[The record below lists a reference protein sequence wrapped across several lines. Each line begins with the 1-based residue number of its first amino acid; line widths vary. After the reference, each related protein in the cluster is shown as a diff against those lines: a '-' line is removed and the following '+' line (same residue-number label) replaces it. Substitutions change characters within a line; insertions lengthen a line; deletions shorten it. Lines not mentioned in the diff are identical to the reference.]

1 MTALPGTVRVLVAD
15 DQKVVRDGLCLLLG
29 LLPGIEVI
37 GTAIDGTDAVHQALT
52 SVPDVV
58 LMDLSMPNCD
68 GVEAT
73 RRIVGQQSHV
83 RVVVL
88 TAFSD
93 DDSVFAALQAG
104 ARGFLTKNASAG
116 EILQAISAVCAGDAQ
131 LDPSVQ
137 RRLVEAVVSGGP
149 LGGTSPPDAGPEDL
163 VWNGLTQREVE
174 VLTEIAAGLSNAEI
188 SAKFRISGATVKT
201 HINHLLTK
209 TGMRDRAQLVGYA
222 FRHGLAALPLPRP
235 DPGRGYPCRRPAGSV
250 VRYTLTR

>member
-1 MTALPGTVRVLVAD
+1 MRAAVPDGVPEIPGAAVPDDRLRMVPGTVRVLVAD

-37 GTAIDGTDAVHQALT
+37 GTAIDGADAVRQAVAT
-52 SVPDVV
+52 VPDIV
-58 LMDLSMPNCD
+58 LMDLNMPNCD

-73 RRIVGQQSHV
+73 RRIVRQQSYV

-116 EILQAISAVCAGDAQ
+116 EILRAISAVCAGDAQ

-137 RRLVEAVVSGGP
+137 RRVPTREIQHRTGLPSGKSRSSP
-149 LGGTSPPDAGPEDL
+149 RSRRACPMWSSPTS
-163 VWNGLTQREVE
+163 
-174 VLTEIAAGLSNAEI
+174 
-188 SAKFRISGATVKT
+188 SAYPARRS
-201 HINHLLTK
+201 
-209 TGMRDRAQLVGYA
+209 
-222 FRHGLAALPLPRP
+222 RP
-235 DPGRGYPCRRPAGSV
+235 
-250 VRYTLTR
+250 TLTICSPRRGRATAASWSPTRSGTV

>member
-1 MTALPGTVRVLVAD
+1 MRAAVPDRVPGIPCASGPAGTVRVLVAD
-15 DQKVVRDGLCLLLG
+15 DQKVVRDGLSLLLG

-37 GTAIDGTDAVHQALT
+37 GTAIDGTDAVRQAVT
-52 SVPDVV
+52 AGPDVV
-58 LMDLSMPNCD
+58 LMDLNMPNCD
-68 GVEAT
+68 GIEAT
-73 RRIVGQQSHV
+73 RRIVGQQSYI

-149 LGGTSPPDAGPEDL
+149 LGGAGTPPPEAGPGYLAPD
-163 VWNGLTQREVE
+163 GLTQREVE

-188 SAKFRISGATVKT
+188 AGKFRISGATVKT

-222 FRHGLAALPLPRP
+222 FRHGLAA
-235 DPGRGYPCRRPAGSV
+235 
-250 VRYTLTR
+250 